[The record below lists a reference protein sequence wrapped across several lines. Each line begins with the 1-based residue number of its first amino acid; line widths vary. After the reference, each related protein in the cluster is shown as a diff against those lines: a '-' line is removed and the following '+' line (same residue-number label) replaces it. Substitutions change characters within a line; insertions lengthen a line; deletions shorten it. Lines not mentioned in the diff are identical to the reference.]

1 MTLLDKLKNWL
12 NIATL
17 SIALLGVIFVGVG
30 MVADNRRKKTK
41 LYV

>member
-17 SIALLGVIFVGVG
+17 SIALLGVKNNGNLTLTNVST
-30 MVADNRRKKTK
+30 NNETRR
-41 LYV
+41 